1 MSAVLYNT
9 KTKGEFTNKDTGEV
23 FGIEMTNVAKAFV
36 RHPINSKSKRTVYM
50 DQFERIL
57 ELTKTQQILLFE
69 LLKNVDDYNILTK
82 SFKEVGAKI
91 TSDDSR
97 LSKEVK
103 ALKDTEFISKIEK
116 VWMIN
121 PFYVL
126 PSYSNSEPEK
136 YWKLQQIWK
145 LYNEDC
151 NITWENMDY
160 DIEEIINHSR
170 PKSKWIKIKNK
181 FFTSPA
187 GEE

>member
-1 MSAVLYNT
+1 MSTVLYNT
-9 KTKGEFTNKDTGEV
+9 KTKGEVTSAITGEV
-23 FGIEMTNVAKAFV
+23 LSIEMTNIAKAFV

-69 LLKNVDDYNILTK
+69 LLKNVNEYNILTK
-82 SFKEVGAKI
+82 SFKEVGSKI

-103 ALKDTEFISKIEK
+103 ALKDTNFIAKIEK

-121 PFYVL
+121 PYYVL
-126 PSYSNSEPEK
+126 PSYNSSEPEK
-136 YWKLQQIWK
+136 YWKLQQIWN

-151 NITWENMDY
+151 NVTWETMNS
-160 DIEEIINHSR
+160 DIEEILNHSR

-181 FFTSPA
+181 FYESPNSD
-187 GEE
+187 E